1 MFACISIGMCKSKP
15 AERILSYEIT
25 TMYIRTKIRD
35 GHADIRIN
43 FRIIRHTCPIYLTYA
58 SMRIAKKICM
68 AIPNK
73 DI

>member
-1 MFACISIGMCKSKP
+1 MCKSKP

-25 TMYIRTKIRD
+25 KIRD

-43 FRIIRHTCPIYLTYA
+43 VRIIREYRAISDTCRIYLTYA
-58 SMRIAKKICM
+58 SMRIAKNICM
-68 AIPNK
+68 TIPNK